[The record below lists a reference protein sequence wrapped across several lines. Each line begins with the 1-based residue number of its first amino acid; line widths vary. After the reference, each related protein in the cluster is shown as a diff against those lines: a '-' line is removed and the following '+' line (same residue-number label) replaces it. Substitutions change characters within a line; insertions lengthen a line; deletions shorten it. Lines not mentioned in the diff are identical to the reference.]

1 MLIFVL
7 AILIGLI
14 LIVCGDK
21 GSKSIVTTVINFIF
35 LITGL
40 FFIYLGINPLLVT
53 FVLCIL
59 CACVILFYQNEVS
72 QKSKVS
78 MLSVLCVFL
87 ILLPFIYFIASGA
100 GSEGFSK
107 EQYEITDTNGYDRN
121 IEMNMLYLQI
131 AVMMIALIGTLV
143 DAVVAI
149 TATVYEIHDAN
160 PSMEKSE
167 LIKSAFSVGKSILN
181 TSMHTIFY
189 IYIAEYMTLMLQ
201 YVQDFTFVD
210 MINSKSFSQEFL
222 TVTISG
228 LGICLAIPIAAILSV
243 YFATKND
250 VKKQNHT
257 L

>member
-1 MLIFVL
+1 MLIFLL
-7 AILIGLI
+7 AILICLI
-14 LIVCGDK
+14 LVVCGDK
-21 GSKSIVTTVINFIF
+21 GAKSIVTTVINFIF

-40 FFIYLGINPLLVT
+40 FLIYQGVNPLLVT

-59 CACVILFYQNEVS
+59 CACVILFYQNEVN

-87 ILLPFIYFIASGA
+87 ILLPFVYFIASGS
-100 GSEGFSK
+100 GSEGFSR

-131 AVMMIALIGTLV
+131 SVMMIALIGTLV
-143 DAVVAI
+143 DAVVAV
-149 TATVYEIHDAN
+149 TATVYEIQDATPN
-160 PSMEKSE
+160 ISKAD
-167 LIKSAFSVGKSILN
+167 LIKSAFSVGTSILN

-222 TVTISG
+222 TITVSG
-228 LGICLAIPIAAILSV
+228 LGICLAIPIAAMLSV
-243 YFATKND
+243 HFATK
-250 VKKQNHT
+250 KRK
-257 L
+257 

>member
-1 MLIFVL
+1 MLIFLL

-14 LIVCGDK
+14 LVVCGDK
-21 GSKSIVTTVINFIF
+21 GAKSIVTTVINFIF

-40 FFIYLGINPLLVT
+40 FLIYQGVNPLLVT
-53 FVLCIL
+53 FILCIL
-59 CACVILFYQNEVS
+59 CACVILFYQNEVN

-87 ILLPFIYFIASGA
+87 ILLPFVYFIASGS
-100 GSEGFSK
+100 GSEGFSR

-131 AVMMIALIGTLV
+131 SVMMIALIGTLV
-143 DAVVAI
+143 DAVVAV
-149 TATVYEIHDAN
+149 TATVYEIQDATPN
-160 PSMEKSE
+160 ISKAD
-167 LIKSAFSVGKSILN
+167 LIKSAFSVGTSILN

-222 TVTISG
+222 TITVSG
-228 LGICLAIPIAAILSV
+228 LGICLAIPIAAMLSV
-243 YFATKND
+243 HFATK
-250 VKKQNHT
+250 KRK
-257 L
+257 

>member
-1 MLIFVL
+1 MLIFLL

-14 LIVCGDK
+14 LVVCGDK
-21 GSKSIVTTVINFIF
+21 GAKSIVTTVINFIL

-40 FFIYLGINPLLVT
+40 FLIYQGVNPLLVT

-59 CACVILFYQNEVS
+59 CACVILFYQNEVN

-87 ILLPFIYFIASGA
+87 ILLPFVYFIASGS
-100 GSEGFSK
+100 GSEGFSR

-131 AVMMIALIGTLV
+131 SVMMIALIGTLV
-143 DAVVAI
+143 DAVVAV
-149 TATVYEIHDAN
+149 TATVYEIHDATPN
-160 PSMEKSE
+160 ISKTN
-167 LIKSAFSVGKSILN
+167 LIKSAFCVGTSILN

-210 MINSKSFSQEFL
+210 IINSKSFSQEFL
-222 TVTISG
+222 TITVSG
-228 LGICLAIPIAAILSV
+228 LGICLAIPIATMLSI
-243 YFATKND
+243 YFATKQSSKNCD
-250 VKKQNHT
+250 
-257 L
+257 

>member
-1 MLIFVL
+1 MLIFLL

-14 LIVCGDK
+14 LVVCGDK
-21 GSKSIVTTVINFIF
+21 GAKSIVTTVINFIF

-40 FFIYLGINPLLVT
+40 FLIYQGVNPLLVT

-59 CACVILFYQNEVS
+59 CACVILFYQNEVN

-87 ILLPFIYFIASGA
+87 ILLPFVYFIASGS
-100 GSEGFSK
+100 GSEGFSR

-121 IEMNMLYLQI
+121 IEMNILYLQI
-131 AVMMIALIGTLV
+131 SVMMIALIGTLV
-143 DAVVAI
+143 DAVVAV
-149 TATVYEIHDAN
+149 TATVYEIQDATPN
-160 PSMEKSE
+160 ISKAD
-167 LIKSAFSVGKSILN
+167 LIKSAFSVGTSILN

-222 TVTISG
+222 TITVSG
-228 LGICLAIPIAAILSV
+228 LGICLAIPIAAMLSV
-243 YFATKND
+243 HFATK
-250 VKKQNHT
+250 KRK
-257 L
+257 

>member
-1 MLIFVL
+1 MLIFLL

-14 LIVCGDK
+14 LVVCGDK
-21 GSKSIVTTVINFIF
+21 GAKSIVTTVINFIF

-40 FFIYLGINPLLVT
+40 FLIYQGVNPLLVT

-59 CACVILFYQNEVS
+59 CACVILFYQNEVN

-87 ILLPFIYFIASGA
+87 ILLPFVYFIASGS
-100 GSEGFSK
+100 GSEGFSR

-131 AVMMIALIGTLV
+131 SVMMIALIGTLV
-143 DAVVAI
+143 DAVVAV
-149 TATVYEIHDAN
+149 TATVYEIQDATPN
-160 PSMEKSE
+160 ISKAD
-167 LIKSAFSVGKSILN
+167 LIKSAFSVGTSILN

-201 YVQDFTFVD
+201 YIQDFTFVD

-222 TVTISG
+222 TITVSG
-228 LGICLAIPIAAILSV
+228 LGICLAIPIAAMLSV
-243 YFATKND
+243 HFATK
-250 VKKQNHT
+250 KRK
-257 L
+257 